1 VSGLRGEAELV
12 EACLEGARA
21 AGADTSG
28 LDGSGRLVLGPGDD
42 AAILRAPP
50 GHDLVWSSDEQVE
63 DVHFRRVWGQAF
75 GFAALGAKAAGAS
88 LSDLAAM
95 GAEPLG
101 VLFSLRLPPELAE
114 HAEALARGVGAQLA
128 AAGCP
133 LAGGNLAR
141 APQLGLTIDV
151 LGTVPEGRGLRR
163 DAAQPGDA
171 IYVSGELGW
180 SALGLR
186 WLEAG
191 LSPEDPQAT
200 RALEALFHPRPR
212 LELGQRLLKLPR
224 VACMDLSDGLAKDL
238 PRLAR
243 ASGVRAEVSSEL
255 LPGPSEPLLATLC
268 EEESSGD
275 ASPASVAW
283 SGGEDYELLVA
294 GPARDLD
301 EVSGLIRI
309 GVVSAG
315 EGVFLDGALVGG
327 GHDHFPDATSS
338 GEF

>member
-1 VSGLRGEAELV
+1 MSGLRGEAQLV
-12 EACLEGARA
+12 EACLAGARA

-28 LDGSGRLVLGPGDD
+28 VDGRLVLGPGDD
-42 AAILRAPP
+42 AAILRAPA

-63 DVHFRRVWGQAF
+63 DVHFRRRWGEAF
-75 GFAALGAKAAGAS
+75 GFAALGTKAAGAS

-95 GAEPLG
+95 GAKPLG
-101 VLFSLRLPPELAE
+101 ALFSLRLPPELAD

-163 DAAQPGDA
+163 AGARPGDA
-171 IYVSGELGW
+171 LYVSGELGW

-191 LSPEDPQAT
+191 LDPQDPRAT

-212 LELGQRLLKLPR
+212 LELGQLLLALPR

-238 PRLAR
+238 PRLAS
-243 ASGVRAEVSSEL
+243 ASGVRVEVRSESLPCPSTSL
-255 LPGPSEPLLATLC
+255 LEALQ
-268 EEESSGD
+268 GD
-275 ASPASVAW
+275 LSPDHMSPADLAW
-283 SGGEDYELLVA
+283 EGGEDYELLIA
-294 GPARDLD
+294 GPASDLD
-301 EVSGLIRI
+301 GIAGLTRI
-309 GVVSAG
+309 GEVSAG
-315 EGVFLDGALVGG
+315 SGTFRDGALAVG
-327 GHDHFPDATSS
+327 GHDHFPGAS
-338 GEF
+338 

>member
-1 VSGLRGEAELV
+1 MDERALIDRLLA
-12 EACLEGARA
+12 AAR
-21 AGADTSG
+21 GADE
-28 LDGSGRLVLGPGDD
+28 DEAVVVGPGDD
-42 AAILRAPP
+42 AAVLRPSP
-50 GHDLVWSSDEQVE
+50 GAELVWSVDDQVE
-63 DVHFRRVWGQAF
+63 GAHFRAAWCGPEQA
-75 GFAALGAKAAGAS
+75 ARKAAGAS

-95 GAEPLG
+95 GAKPLG
-101 VLFSLRLPPELAE
+101 ALFSLRLPPELAD

-163 DAAQPGDA
+163 DQARPGDA

-180 SALGLR
+180 AALGLR

-191 LSPEDPQAT
+191 LSPDDPSAT

-212 LELGQRLLKLPR
+212 IKLGLQLQALPR

-243 ASGVRAEVSSEL
+243 ASGVRVEVHSEL
-255 LPGPSEPLLATLC
+255 LPGPSGEAVETLRR
-268 EEESSGD
+268 EDSARGL
-275 ASPASVAW
+275 SPADLAW
-283 SGGEDYELLVA
+283 SGGEDYELLIVGPPSVLSEVA
-294 GPARDLD
+294 GL
-301 EVSGLIRI
+301 VQVGQ
-309 GVVSAG
+309 VSAG
-315 EGVFLDGALVGG
+315 SETLRDGVRATG
-327 GHDHFPDATSS
+327 GHDHFSP
-338 GEF
+338 G

>member
-28 LDGSGRLVLGPGDD
+28 LDEAGGLVLGPGDD

-63 DVHFRRVWGQAF
+63 DVHFRRRWGEAF
-75 GFAALGAKAAGAS
+75 GFAALGTKAAGAS

-95 GAEPLG
+95 GAKPLG
-101 VLFSLRLPPELAE
+101 ALFSLRLPPELAD

-163 DAAQPGDA
+163 DQARPGDA

-180 SALGLR
+180 AALGLR

-191 LSPEDPQAT
+191 LSPDDPSAT

-212 LELGQRLLKLPR
+212 IKLGLQLQALPR

-243 ASGVRAEVSSEL
+243 ASGVRVEVHSEL
-255 LPGPSEPLLATLC
+255 LPGPSGEAVETLRR
-268 EEESSGD
+268 EDSARGL
-275 ASPASVAW
+275 SPADLAW
-283 SGGEDYELLVA
+283 SGGEDYELLIVGPPSVLSEVA
-294 GPARDLD
+294 GL
-301 EVSGLIRI
+301 VQVGQ
-309 GVVSAG
+309 VSAG
-315 EGVFLDGALVGG
+315 SETLRDGVRATG
-327 GHDHFPDATSS
+327 GHDHFSP
-338 GEF
+338 G